1 MASLSPDDQSPM
13 FSGMSMSDLTCN
25 NGWLYLWLGSS
36 VFYFVTLYAS
46 EDWSRKRKPQE
57 PLHDRAFELIP
68 RMEWM
73 VYFTDGILL
82 AGCGHLL
89 QMIFWTGGSAGI
101 IAKEACVYSAIG
113 NFFSSS
119 LHSVTLLP
127 SSNHADGLPIF
138 GGDADKLMS
147 NHTFHFG
154 LYLRIGCA
162 LGVFPLWALLPCVL
176 LYSVCLAA
184 TRAHYAVD
192 VVLAWWALLLVFVTA
207 GQGYLPEEEAYC
219 NASHQG
225 HMDYSNISWAKD
237 ANVTA
242 CEMECNSNTI
252 HML

>member
-1 MASLSPDDQSPM
+1 MSLDQSPL
-13 FSGMSMSDLTCN
+13 SAGISMPELTCGN
-25 NGWLYLWLGSS
+25 RWLYLWLGSS
-36 VFYFVTLYAS
+36 AFYFITLYAS
-46 EDWSRKRKPQE
+46 EDWARKRKPQE

-68 RMEWM
+68 RLEWM
-73 VYFTDGILL
+73 VYLTDGILL

-89 QMIFWTGGSAGI
+89 QLIYWTGGSSGI

-154 LYLRIGCA
+154 LYLRIGVA
-162 LGVFPLWALLPCVL
+162 LGVFPLWAIIPCVL
-176 LYSVCLAA
+176 LYSLCLAA

-192 VVLAWWALLLVFVTA
+192 IVLAWWALLLVFATA
-207 GQGYLPEEEAYC
+207 GQGYLPEEGAYC
-219 NASHQG
+219 SVYHE
-225 HMDYSNISWAKD
+225 YSNLSWAEDK
-237 ANVTA
+237 NVTA
-242 CEMECNSNTI
+242 CEMECNNDMI
-252 HML
+252 QML